1 MIMHFKDTDIK
12 LNPREVKSA
21 KKAISQFLAH
31 IKELTENEL
40 APTYYYTLLIMM
52 HIMSQELLN
61 DFDEETLASIFN
73 RLGAKD
79 ESNKKSDN

>member
-1 MIMHFKDTDIK
+1 MIMHFKNTELK

-21 KKAISQFLAH
+21 KKAVSQFLNH
-31 IKELTENEL
+31 IKEITENEL
-40 APTYYYTLLIMM
+40 APTYYYTLLIVM

-61 DFDEETLASIFN
+61 DFDEETLAGIFN

-79 ESNKKSDN
+79 ESDTKSDN

>member
-1 MIMHFKDTDIK
+1 MIMHFKNTELK
-12 LNPREVKSA
+12 LNPREVKST

-31 IKELTENEL
+31 IKEITENEL

-52 HIMSQELLN
+52 HIMSQELLD

-79 ESNKKSDN
+79 ETDKKSED